1 MLAPS
6 SPSAPTTPANRHEV
20 AQFAKQGGFGDEERD
35 MLQAQGLDD
44 DMGGDHQAGGGVSPV
59 YGPPEV
65 LSTEEEQASPTF
77 PKKWDV
83 YVHLRTAGETEEEMV
98 CVCCACIRLTRCS
111 CTRTRNHVTVCVCC
125 SQLNQGIYMTN

>member
-1 MLAPS
+1 MNRSSSASGSMLAPS
-6 SPSAPTTPANRHEV
+6 SPSVPTTPANRHEV

-83 YVHLRTAGETEEEMV
+83 YVRLHVHLRAQERTEEER
-98 CVCCACIRLTRCS
+98 CCACIRLMCRSRQLLYAYTHS
-111 CTRTRNHVTVCVCC
+111 CD
-125 SQLNQGIYMTN
+125 M